1 MSLPRHLANL
11 VLLSAMPG
19 NSKSGRK
26 PVLLANGERKHKQ
39 RKRDG
44 KGGEGRGKGKGAA
57 AESAGHPSAMATQ
70 LLQSLNAPPSEAP
83 ERVNEEEE
91 EDEDA
96 LKKHAKRR
104 VPPVV
109 KAAMLRQKSH
119 IKVCP
124 SHAPWHMCMCVM

>member
-1 MSLPRHLANL
+1 MSPPRHLANL

-19 NSKSGRK
+19 NSNSGRK
-26 PVLLANGERKHKQ
+26 PLLLANGERKHKQ
-39 RKRDG
+39 RKKEG
-44 KGGEGRGKGKGAA
+44 KGGKGKGKGKGPA
-57 AESAGHPSAMATQ
+57 AESVGHPSAMATQ

-96 LKKHAKRR
+96 PKKHAKRR